1 MSFERIMAIG
11 GSGLNAQLVRMNATA
26 SNLANVGV
34 VSGSA
39 ETAFRAQRPVFSALL
54 TGETAG
60 GFKDLAGG
68 VRVARIVTD
77 TKPIEQIYEP
87 GNSLANEDGYV
98 FSSNVSEIEELVDA
112 FAILPET
119 NSNL

>member
-77 TKPIEQIYEP
+77 TNQ
-87 GNSLANEDGYV
+87 
-98 FSSNVSEIEELVDA
+98 SNKYMSQATHWLTRMDMYFHRTSA
-112 FAILPET
+112 K
-119 NSNL
+119 